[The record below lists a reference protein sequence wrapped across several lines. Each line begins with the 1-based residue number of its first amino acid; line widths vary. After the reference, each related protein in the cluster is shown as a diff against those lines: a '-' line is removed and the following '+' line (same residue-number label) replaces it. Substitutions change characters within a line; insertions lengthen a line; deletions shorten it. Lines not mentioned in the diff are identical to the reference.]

1 MTKEVRHQLKNSTV
15 SWHLFGVPQKEV
27 DVEGQPTN
35 CNGLFHTLNSTC
47 IHVYHHRI
55 LPFNDTLLTPR
66 SGIELLKIYEKIQKI

>member
-1 MTKEVRHQLKNSTV
+1 MTKTSSPSVKKNSTV

-35 CNGLFHTLNSTC
+35 CNGIFHTDKTFDVNSTC

-66 SGIELLKIYEKIQKI
+66 